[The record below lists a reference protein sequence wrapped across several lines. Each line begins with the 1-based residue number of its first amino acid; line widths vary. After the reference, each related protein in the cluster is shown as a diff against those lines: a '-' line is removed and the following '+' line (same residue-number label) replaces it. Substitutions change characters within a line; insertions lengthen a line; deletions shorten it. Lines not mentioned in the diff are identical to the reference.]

1 MVQEFQCIK
10 VRDLEFMNSLEVG
23 NLNGFLC

>member
-1 MVQEFQCIK
+1 MVQEFQCIE

-23 NLNGFLC
+23 NLNGFLS